1 MRLARPDGTIEH
13 LGYCSNIH
21 PAESW
26 EDVSVNLH
34 RHILP
39 IQRELAGSEPFGI
52 GLRLSAAAAK
62 DLAQPEVMQ
71 NFKQFLN
78 TNNCYVYTING
89 FPYGPFH
96 GTRVKEDVY
105 LPDWKDEERLRYTN
119 ELADLFAQFLP
130 ADMTG
135 SISTV
140 PGAFKSQV
148 KNKDDIALITTQLVK
163 HVAHLHQLQQKT
175 GANIVLALEP
185 EPCCFLETID
195 ESVNFYNDWLFA
207 EHSITQ
213 LQSLLSIDSS
223 SAEELLHKHLT
234 LCLDLCHAAVEFE
247 DPAMCLDK
255 LKSAQINIGKMQ
267 ISAGLRFN
275 NVNHDTVDLLK
286 PFDDNVYLHQ
296 VIERHNGKINRFT
309 DLPQAFDQLGDKPLT
324 GDSEKREW
332 RVHFH
337 VPIFLDDMGDYSST
351 QFFIKEML
359 ELHKSSPISDHLEV
373 ETYTWDV
380 LPAQFKTE
388 NIDDAIVRELNWVRQ
403 ALS

>member
-1 MRLARPDGTIEH
+1 
-13 LGYCSNIH
+13 
-21 PAESW
+21 
-26 EDVSVNLH
+26 
-34 RHILP
+34 
-39 IQRELAGSEPFGI
+39 
-52 GLRLSAAAAK
+52 
-62 DLAQPEVMQ
+62 
-71 NFKQFLN
+71 
-78 TNNCYVYTING
+78 
-89 FPYGPFH
+89 
-96 GTRVKEDVY
+96 
-105 LPDWKDEERLRYTN
+105 
-119 ELADLFAQFLP
+119 
-130 ADMTG
+130 
-135 SISTV
+135 
-140 PGAFKSQV
+140 
-148 KNKDDIALITTQLVK
+148 
-163 HVAHLHQLQQKT
+163 
-175 GANIVLALEP
+175 
-185 EPCCFLETID
+185 
-195 ESVNFYNDWLFA
+195 
-207 EHSITQ
+207 
-213 LQSLLSIDSS
+213 
-223 SAEELLHKHLT
+223 
-234 LCLDLCHAAVEFE
+234 
-247 DPAMCLDK
+247 
-255 LKSAQINIGKMQ
+255 MQ

-275 NVNHDTVDLLK
+275 SVNHNTVDLLK